1 MIVAMESLFFWIS
14 KIAWLIIAPDNFLIL
29 CLLLGA
35 VCLVLNK
42 TFFAKFFLLP
52 SIFVMALIAI
62 CPVGEWLLHP
72 LEMRFATNPRLPDR
86 IDGIIVLG
94 GAERSVLA
102 KKWRQVE
109 LNWAAERQTAFISL
123 ARRYP
128 NAKLI
133 YTGGS
138 GSLVYQEFKG
148 ADVAEGLY
156 TELGLDRNRITIE
169 RNSRNTF
176 ENAVNSKKLIQPGMN
191 ENWVLITTAWHMP
204 RSVGIFCRVN
214 WSVIPYPVDH
224 WTWPEN
230 RLFSGLEFYDN
241 ITALHIGVKEWVGL
255 MVYYLT
261 NKTDRLFP
269 RGC

>member
-1 MIVAMESLFFWIS
+1 MESLFFWIS
-14 KIAWLIIAPDNFLIL
+14 KIGWLLIAPDNFLIL

-35 VCLVLNK
+35 VCLVLNRA
-42 TFFAKFFLLP
+42 FFAKLFLLP
-52 SIFVMALIAI
+52 SIFVIALVAI

-72 LEMRFATNPRLPDR
+72 LESQFETNPRLPDK
-86 IDGIIVLG
+86 IDGVIVLG
-94 GAERSVLA
+94 GAEKAVMA
-102 KKWRQVE
+102 KKWQQVE
-109 LNWAAERQTAFISL
+109 LNMAAERQTAFIRL

-138 GSLVYQEFKG
+138 GSLVSQKFKG
-148 ADVAEGLY
+148 ADVAERLY
-156 TELGLDRNRITIE
+156 AELGLSRDRVTIE
-169 RNSRNTF
+169 RNSRNTY
-176 ENAVNSKKLIQPGMN
+176 ENAVYSKKLIQPQNN

-204 RSVGIFCRVN
+204 RSVGIFCRVG

-230 RLFSGLEFYDN
+230 RLFSDVEFYEN
-241 ITALHIGVKEWVGL
+241 IRALHVGVKEWVGL
-255 MVYYLT
+255 LVYYLT